1 MGPGMT
7 TLARGPGGDPGARCE
22 DLARAG
28 VTQIT
33 LFNYTVPGLPECDRS
48 LLNVPI
54 RDEISP
60 SNLNRLNSFT

>member
-33 LFNYTVPGLPECDRS
+33 LFNYTVPGP
-48 LLNVPI
+48 
-54 RDEISP
+54 P
-60 SNLNRLNSFT
+60 SAIGAF